1 MSYIPDGFKYIKD
14 LRYIFYKDMPKPQYG
29 IVFPYTKYPYSENNG
44 YNYVFEKPKDKNANY
59 LAMVYYLSNTHYSY
73 LHIKNNGVK
82 IIPNTDMNN
91 DTNTNT
97 TTDMNNNTDTDTNTD
112 MNEDTSSDMN
122 NDTNTGINTGT
133 KSDINENG
141 VTDRN
146 EDRIVDKTF
155 ESHNDNNTLIIILIP
170 TLFGII
176 AVIVIILLYKYRKK
190 IRWPCQRNNNQNN
203 IYVNNNNNQENIYGS
218 SHNIYSVNDNNE
230 NYQYPE
236 IPLGLRDTDKGINN
250 LNENN
255 NEPMICYPPINDP
268 EFDNSS
274 NKQKPMY

>member
-14 LRYIFYKDMPKPQYG
+14 LRYIFYKDMPKSQYG
-29 IVFPYTKYPYSENNG
+29 IVFPYTKYPDSEKNG

-59 LAMVYYLSNTHYSY
+59 LAMAYYLSNTHCSY

-82 IIPNTDMNN
+82 IIPSTDMNNDTNTDMNN
-91 DTNTNT
+91 DTNT
-97 TTDMNNNTDTDTNTD
+97 DMNNNTGTGNNTV
-112 MNEDTSSDMN
+112 
-122 NDTNTGINTGT
+122 T
-133 KSDINENG
+133 KSGSNENG
-141 VTDRN
+141 ITDGN

-176 AVIVIILLYKYRKK
+176 AVIVIIILYKYRKK

-218 SHNIYSVNDNNE
+218 PYNIYSVNDNNE

-236 IPLGLRDTDKGINN
+236 IPLGLRDSDKGINN
-250 LNENN
+250 LVNENN

-274 NKQKPMY
+274 NKQNPMY